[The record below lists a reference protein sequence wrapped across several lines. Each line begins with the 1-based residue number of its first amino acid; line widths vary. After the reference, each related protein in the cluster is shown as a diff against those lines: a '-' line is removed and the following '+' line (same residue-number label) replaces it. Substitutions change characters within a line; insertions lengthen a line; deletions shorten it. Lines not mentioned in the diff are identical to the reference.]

1 MDLRAQFEEH
11 GVTILEGG
19 CRAVGGA
26 YGSTA
31 FIQEHLNQVLTSLRT
46 KTKAVEN
53 ATDQGISAQALFLML
68 KLCVGP
74 SVVHTMRTVSQSQA
88 GHFGRN
94 AKAALRDALYKVL
107 GVERAEQGRLVTET
121 LMFLPGDQGGLGLLD
136 TEWLHSAAYVAAWR
150 QTAETLEPHF
160 SEWSH
165 AEQLARLKKCG
176 KFTANLQDLVARLRR
191 CRNELSAADAE
202 DLVVDELLS
211 GPPKGTQKRLA
222 ALLAKER
229 SDALAPS
236 LEDDI
241 SRAAFR
247 SAHGS
252 EASSTFS
259 GYYGDGVARLD
270 NNDFRG
276 RALLGI
282 QYPRITLTDDGLCPL
297 CNLPADSAGWHATSC
312 GGIGSAARTKRHTW
326 LERTTTASLESL
338 RAPLVTV
345 TGRENYKDHFALRDA
360 SRARADDDGERI
372 VHNDTMHG

>member
-1 MDLRAQFEEH
+1 M
-11 GVTILEGG
+11 
-19 CRAVGGA
+19 
-26 YGSTA
+26 
-31 FIQEHLNQVLTSLRT
+31 
-46 KTKAVEN
+46 
-53 ATDQGISAQALFLML
+53 
-68 KLCVGP
+68 
-74 SVVHTMRTVSQSQA
+74 
-88 GHFGRN
+88 
-94 AKAALRDALYKVL
+94 
-107 GVERAEQGRLVTET
+107 VTET

-276 RALLGI
+276 RV
-282 QYPRITLTDDGLCPL
+282 YNT
-297 CNLPADSAGWHATSC
+297 PASASRTMVCVRCATSQRTARA
-312 GGIGSAARTKRHTW
+312 GTQPAAAGLALPPAPSATRGWRGPP
-326 LERTTTASLESL
+326 R
-338 RAPLVTV
+338 RAW
-345 TGRENYKDHFALRDA
+345 RALRH
-360 SRARADDDGERI
+360 R
-372 VHNDTMHG
+372 